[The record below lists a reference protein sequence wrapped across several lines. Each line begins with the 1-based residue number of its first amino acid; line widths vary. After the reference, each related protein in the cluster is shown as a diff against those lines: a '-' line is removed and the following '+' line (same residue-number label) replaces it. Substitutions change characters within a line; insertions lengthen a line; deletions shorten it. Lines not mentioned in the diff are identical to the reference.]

1 LLSQCIRS
9 ALAIFAQTAAS
20 NLRDPIRVIDLTTI
34 CKVNVTKKIREFC
47 LMSTIRSE
55 QKLYR
60 SSLRGKND
68 LGVKRIL
75 ATEKTRLQS
84 EPVPK
89 SWSAVRYPRQNA
101 QRANH
106 GGQRVVD

>member
-1 LLSQCIRS
+1 
-9 ALAIFAQTAAS
+9 
-20 NLRDPIRVIDLTTI
+20 
-34 CKVNVTKKIREFC
+34 
-47 LMSTIRSE
+47 MSTIRSE

-84 EPVPK
+84 ETCAQILVGGALSTTK
-89 SWSAVRYPRQNA
+89 CTARQPWRPASGRLSPGENRLCDHT
-101 QRANH
+101 Q
-106 GGQRVVD
+106 GGAFKR